1 VYPWLLIASNSIKRR
16 GGDEYLNKQEKE
28 KFIEDMRGRLQKAQA
43 TFLVDYQGLDVE
55 AMNSIRTELRK
66 SNTELRVVKN
76 RLLNLASIDT
86 DTASLKEY
94 FVGPCALA
102 ITYDD
107 VVAPAKALIQESA
120 KTKKLEVKV
129 GQISGKIVDLAGV
142 KRLASLPSREILLA
156 QTLSTMQ
163 AVPTSFVRV
172 LNGVLVK
179 FMNVLKAV
187 EDQKSAGET

>member
-1 VYPWLLIASNSIKRR
+1 LIAPNSIKRK

-28 KFIEDMRGRLQKAQA
+28 NFIEDMRGRLQKAQA

-66 SNTELRVVKN
+66 CDTEFRVVKN
-76 RLLNLASIDT
+76 RLLNLASTDT

-107 VVAPAKALIQESA
+107 VVAPAKALIEES
-120 KTKKLEVKV
+120 KKSKNLEVKI
-129 GQISGKIVDLAGV
+129 GQISGKIVDLNGV
-142 KRLASLPSREILLA
+142 KRLAELPNREILLA
-156 QTLSTMQ
+156 QALSTMQ
-163 AVPTSFVRV
+163 AVPSSFVRV
-172 LNGVLVK
+172 LNGVIVK

-187 EDQKSAGET
+187 EDQKNEEGS